1 MEVLGFSFIKRGNEY
16 YFHLSV
22 EKEVPDVDLSKAK
35 KFMGVDIGLNYVA
48 VASTTDLECGFFDGG
63 IIKHIRHMFVNMRRR
78 LQKKGTRSAKRML
91 KRLAGREKWL
101 INNICHTVSK
111 RIVKFALEKGVD
123 VIGLENMD
131 GIRKRTKVRK
141 KQRYDFESWAYR
153 KLQFMIEYKAR
164 ERGILVVHIDP
175 RHTSITC
182 PRCYHVNR
190 ANRNGKLFQCKACGY
205 TLNAD
210 LVGARNIERRTR
222 EFRYMRDSLGCCQPP
237 ERPFE
242 GQAPSVRAG

>member
-1 MEVLGFSFIKRGNEY
+1 M
-16 YFHLSV
+16 
-22 EKEVPDVDLSKAK
+22 
-35 KFMGVDIGLNYVA
+35 
-48 VASTTDLECGFFDGG
+48 
-63 IIKHIRHMFVNMRRR
+63 
-78 LQKKGTRSAKRML
+78 
-91 KRLAGREKWL
+91 
-101 INNICHTVSK
+101 SK
-111 RIVKFALEKGVD
+111 RIVEFALEKGVD
-123 VIGLENMD
+123 VIGLENLD

-141 KQRYDFESWAYR
+141 KQRYDFESWVYR

-164 ERGILVVHIDP
+164 ERSILVVYVDP

-242 GQAPSVRAG
+242 GQAPPSRAG